1 MVQLTLSLFGPFQAT
16 LDGVPVTGFESDKVR
31 ALLAYLAVEHS
42 RPQRR
47 EMLAGLLWPD
57 MAERDARTNLRH
69 VLANLRK
76 AIGDR
81 DADQPF
87 LLTSRQT
94 LQFNVESDYDLDVKT
109 FADTIAATATHPH
122 AALEDCDACI
132 ARLHEAAKLYNGD
145 FLTGFSLNSDLF
157 ETWIT
162 TWRERK
168 IISHQDGFFLH
179 LINLLIGGAGGFI
192 LGHQRSTGPSLP
204 KNADLGMQYH
214 TWSKPGIPNPLAAVP
229 DWGQR
234 LAQYKSYPDAPHVSL
249 PAPGDARGLTLE
261 DAIRQRRS
269 IRAYDAAPMTLD
281 ALSRLLFHADSIN
294 AERGGTRLRAAP
306 SAGALYPIET
316 YVIAHRVDDLEPGL
330 YHYAVQDH
338 TFARL
343 HTGNLRNEI
352 VCAGLMQGFLGEAN
366 IVLVLTAMFQRPR
379 WKYRERTYRY
389 AMLEAGHIGQNVYLA
404 AASMGMGACAV
415 GAFNDD
421 AVNALVGVDGINEA
435 ALYLLAVEARLFQ
448 KNKHPRTDAH
458 PRALLRKE
466 V

>member
-162 TWRERK
+162 T
-168 IISHQDGFFLH
+168 
-179 LINLLIGGAGGFI
+179 
-192 LGHQRSTGPSLP
+192 P
-204 KNADLGMQYH
+204 
-214 TWSKPGIPNPLAAVP
+214 V
-229 DWGQR
+229 
-234 LAQYKSYPDAPHVSL
+234 SYTH
-249 PAPGDARGLTLE
+249 LTLPTK
-261 DAIRQRRS
+261 R
-269 IRAYDAAPMTLD
+269 
-281 ALSRLLFHADSIN
+281 
-294 AERGGTRLRAAP
+294 
-306 SAGALYPIET
+306 
-316 YVIAHRVDDLEPGL
+316 
-330 YHYAVQDH
+330 
-338 TFARL
+338 
-343 HTGNLRNEI
+343 I
-352 VCAGLMQGFLGEAN
+352 V
-366 IVLVLTAMFQRPR
+366 
-379 WKYRERTYRY
+379 
-389 AMLEAGHIGQNVYLA
+389 
-404 AASMGMGACAV
+404 
-415 GAFNDD
+415 
-421 AVNALVGVDGINEA
+421 
-435 ALYLLAVEARLFQ
+435 
-448 KNKHPRTDAH
+448 
-458 PRALLRKE
+458 
-466 V
+466 